1 MIKSEASKC
10 LTISDEVQAA
20 LAASKPVVALEST
33 IISHGMPWPQ
43 NVETALLVENKV
55 REHGA
60 VPATIAILNGR
71 LCAGL
76 GKDQIEAIGRAGQSA
91 VKVSRRDIPFVVQNT
106 DSIGATTVAA
116 TMIIAALAGI
126 RVFATGGIGGV
137 HRGAENTMD
146 ISADLSELGKTS
158 VAVVCAGVKSIL
170 DIALTREYLETLGVP
185 VVGYQTDVWPAF
197 YTRRTAFPVDYRMDT
212 PQSIASVLKS
222 KWSIGLEGG
231 AIICA
236 PVPQAYAMDE
246 EVMES
251 AIKKAL
257 KEMSDRGITGKDTTP
272 FLLDHIAGITGGDSL
287 RTNIQLVLN
296 NASIAAAIAAAGISN
311 PV

>member
-1 MIKSEASKC
+1 
-10 LTISDEVQAA
+10 
-20 LAASKPVVALEST
+20 
-33 IISHGMPWPQ
+33 
-43 NVETALLVENKV
+43 
-55 REHGA
+55 
-60 VPATIAILNGR
+60 
-71 LCAGL
+71 
-76 GKDQIEAIGRAGQSA
+76 
-91 VKVSRRDIPFVVQNT
+91 
-106 DSIGATTVAA
+106 
-116 TMIIAALAGI
+116 
-126 RVFATGGIGGV
+126 
-137 HRGAENTMD
+137 
-146 ISADLSELGKTS
+146 
-158 VAVVCAGVKSIL
+158 
-170 DIALTREYLETLGVP
+170 
-185 VVGYQTDVWPAF
+185 
-197 YTRRTAFPVDYRMDT
+197 MDT

>member
-137 HRGAENTMD
+137 HRGAENTID

-197 YTRRTAFPVDYRMDT
+197 YIRHTAFPVDYRMDT

>member
-137 HRGAENTMD
+137 HRGAENTID

-197 YTRRTAFPVDYRMDT
+197 YIRHTAFPVDYRMDT
-212 PQSIASVLKS
+212 PQSIALVLKS

>member
-1 MIKSEASKC
+1 MTNIESFLSVN
-10 LTISDEVQAA
+10 DEVQAA
-20 LAASKPVVALEST
+20 LSAARPVVALEST

-43 NVETALLVENKV
+43 NVETALKVEDKV

-76 GKDQIEAIGRAGQSA
+76 GKDQIEAIGRAGQKA
-91 VKVSRRDIPFVVQNT
+91 VKVSRRDIPFLTQSAST
-106 DSIGATTVAA
+106 IGTTTVAA

-137 HRGAENTMD
+137 HRGAAKTMD

-170 DIALTREYLETLGVP
+170 DIGLTREYLETQGVP
-185 VVGYQTDVWPAF
+185 VIGYQTDVWPAF
-197 YTRRTAFPVDYRMDT
+197 YTRRTEFPVDYRLDT
-212 PQSIASVLKS
+212 PESIASVLSS
-222 KWSIGLEGG
+222 KWSVGLEGG
-231 AIICA
+231 AVICV

-246 EVMES
+246 AEIES
-251 AIKKAL
+251 VIKKAL
-257 KEMSDRGITGKDTTP
+257 IEVDDLGITGKDITP
-272 FLLDHIAGITGGDSL
+272 FLLDRIAGITGGDSL
-287 RTNIQLVLN
+287 QTNIQLVLN
-296 NASIAAAIAAAGISN
+296 NAAVAAGIAVAGVAKSA
-311 PV
+311 